1 MNALTGIRF
10 AGQMHHVRPR
20 LATFLEIE
28 DELGSLAALA
38 RLGPDSFRAAA
49 RDQAALALARA
60 ESGLTQPQDL
70 ARLRAEIAASAG
82 PA

>member
-1 MNALTGIRF
+1 MLVARDG
-10 AGQMHHVRPR
+10 AGLIEVQLR
-20 LATFLEIE
+20 LQK
-28 DELGSLAALA
+28 SLAALA
-38 RLGPDSFRAAA
+38 RLGPEPFRAAA